1 MLTNKKRFGSYL
13 GLCLAIF
20 AGFVLAG
27 CKPAGPRALLDGKRL
42 LDEGKYAP
50 AIEKLKKATSLL
62 GTNANAWNYLGLAY
76 QYGGQATNAID
87 AYQKALKLN
96 PDLTVV
102 HYNLG
107 CLYLDQN
114 RPDYAKSALTAFTLR
129 QNNFPDAWVKLGT
142 AQYRLRDTAAAE
154 KSFNEALRLS
164 PQNPEVLNNLALV
177 YLQKNRPSDAESYL
191 NACLAQ
197 QPNYAPALLNL
208 AVVEQN
214 YRNNRPL
221 ALQKYREYLAL
232 TPRPANWE
240 EANVAARD
248 LEQEL
253 TSASAPRP
261 TTNAPVANS
270 SNQASNP
277 VRTPAVN
284 TNKPVPAN
292 PVRTAGTAT
301 NSSKHAEPSTTPV
314 KPPAQPALAAR
325 SNPSPAVPPPER
337 NVTPEPV
344 RLAEAPVVRAA
355 QDVTSA
361 PQRPVAETT
370 RDNPVRSSESSMAS
384 TSNAKQQEKRG
395 FLQKMNPAN
404 LFKHSTKEQKGGTN
418 QETNVAAQP
427 SANAEVASKAASPN
441 YPTVSYPR
449 YSYRFSAK
457 PAAGNRTEA
466 ERLLAQG
473 VQAQRD
479 RRMKDAEAFYKSSV
493 QADPSYFDAQSGLGL
508 TAYETGD
515 TALALQAYETA
526 LAIKPDA
533 FNPRFNFALGLKK
546 SGYVIDAAQEL
557 EKLLAGSS
565 NEPSNHLAAAHLVL
579 ANLYADQ
586 LRQNQS
592 ARPHYAKVLE
602 LDPQN
607 PQGTAIRYWLRDNP

>member
-1 MLTNKKRFGSYL
+1 MLTNKKRFGSYM
-13 GLCLAIF
+13 GLCLAII
-20 AGFVLAG
+20 AGIVLAG
-27 CKPAGPRALLDGKRL
+27 CTPAGPRALLDGKRL

-50 AIEKLKKATSLL
+50 AIEKLKTATSLL

-96 PDLTVV
+96 PDLVVV

-107 CLYLDQN
+107 CLYLEQN
-114 RPDYAKSALTAFTLR
+114 RPDYARSSLTAFTLR
-129 QNNFPDAWVKLGT
+129 QNNLPDAWVKLGT

-164 PQNPEVLNNLALV
+164 PQNPEILNNLALV

-191 NACLAQ
+191 NACLTQ

-232 TPRPANWE
+232 KPRPTNWE
-240 EANVAARD
+240 EVNSVARD

-253 TSASAPRP
+253 TSAPVSRP
-261 TTNAPVANS
+261 ATNAPVAS
-270 SNQASNP
+270 SSSGINP
-277 VRTPAVN
+277 VKTPVIN
-284 TNKPVPAN
+284 SNKPA
-292 PVRTAGTAT
+292 A
-301 NSSKHAEPSTTPV
+301 TTPV
-314 KPPAQPALAAR
+314 RMAATPTNTPKRAESLTNSVRATAAQPAVAAKN
-325 SNPSPAVPPPER
+325 NPAPQPER
-337 NVTPEPV
+337 TVAPEVV
-344 RLAEAPVVRAA
+344 RLAEAPAVRAA
-355 QDVTSA
+355 QDVTGA
-361 PQRPVAETT
+361 PQKTTAETT
-370 RDNPVRSSESSMAS
+370 RETTVRNSEPVAAS
-384 TSNAKQQEKRG
+384 TSNARQQDKRG

-404 LFKHSTKEQKGGTN
+404 LFKHDPKTAVATTGQSTGTS
-418 QETNVAAQP
+418 QGQTPASSGSEAAL
-427 SANAEVASKAASPN
+427 KTASPS
-441 YPTVSYPR
+441 YPPVSYPR
-449 YSYRFSAK
+449 YSYRTSGK

-479 RRMKDAEAFYKSSV
+479 RRMKDAEGFYKSAA
-493 QADPSYFDAQSGLGL
+493 QADPSYFEAQSGLGL
-508 TAYETGD
+508 TAYEVGD
-515 TALALQAYETA
+515 TALALQAYENA

-546 SGYVIDAAQEL
+546 SGYMIDAAQEL
-557 EKLLAGSS
+557 EKLLAGNSE
-565 NEPSNHLAAAHLVL
+565 EPSNHLAAAHLVL

-586 LRQNQS
+586 LRQNQA

-607 PQGTAIRYWLRDNP
+607 AQGTAIRYWLRDNP